1 MKDLLD
7 MACKAYYQ
15 DGDPI
20 LTDAQ
25 FDRLAELHNY
35 NKVGY
40 TPTDGVA
47 HTYQMY
53 SLQKCFDILNS
64 PFPVLDTDVV
74 LSVKLDGAAVALT
87 YINGQLT
94 QALTRGDG
102 FYGKDILDKMK
113 HIVPN
118 EIHVKG
124 IVQVTG
130 EVVAPDSIEN
140 ARNYAAGALNLKY
153 ASEFMDRELFFYAY
167 GMEDD
172 GDYMGDPEYG
182 DTWQVRMEFLKDQG
196 FNTVHTHMTDGLPK
210 DGLVYRIN
218 DMKDFERMG
227 YTSKHPKGA
236 FALKEKQEGVVTILK
251 DVKWQVGKSGVVSPV
266 AILEPVKIGDAWVQ
280 KATLHN
286 MDYIQE
292 LNLEIGCTVEVI
304 RSGEIIPRIVRRVV

>member
-7 MACKAYYQ
+7 MACLAYYQ

-35 NKVGY
+35 HNVGY
-40 TPTDGVA
+40 TPTDGIR

-53 SLQKCFDILNS
+53 SLQKCFDILEA
-64 PFPVLDTDVV
+64 PFGVLGTNVV

-87 YINGQLT
+87 YINGKLT

-102 FYGKDILDKMK
+102 IHGRDILDKMRL
-113 HIVPN
+113 IVP
-118 EIHVKG
+118 EYIQIKG
-124 IVQVTG
+124 IVQITG
-130 EVVAPDSIEN
+130 EVVAPETIEN

-153 ASEFMDRELFFYAY
+153 LRDFMDREILFYAHEL
-167 GMEDD
+167 EDD
-172 GDYMGDPEYG
+172 GDYMGDVEYG
-182 DTWQVRMEFLKDQG
+182 DTWQTRMEFLKDQG

-218 DMKDFERMG
+218 DTYDFIARG
-227 YTSKHPKGA
+227 FTAKHPRGA
-236 FALKEKQEGVVTILK
+236 FALKDKQKGVVTKLE

-266 AILEPVKIGDAWVQ
+266 AILSPVKIGDATISR
-280 KATLHN
+280 ATLHN
-286 MDYIQE
+286 MDYILD
-292 LNLEIGCTVEVI
+292 LNLEIGCDVEII
-304 RSGEIIPRIVRRVV
+304 RSGEIIPRVVRRV

>member
-7 MACKAYYQ
+7 MACLAYYQ

-35 NKVGY
+35 HNVGY
-40 TPTDGVA
+40 TPTDGIR

-53 SLQKCFDILNS
+53 SLQKCFDILEA
-64 PFPVLDTDVV
+64 PFGVLGTNVV

-87 YINGQLT
+87 YINGKLT

-102 FYGKDILDKMK
+102 IHGKDILDKMRL
-113 HIVPN
+113 IVP
-118 EIHVKG
+118 EYIQIKG
-124 IVQVTG
+124 IVQITG
-130 EVVAPDSIEN
+130 EVVAPETIEN

-153 ASEFMDRELFFYAY
+153 LRDFMDREILFYVH

-172 GDYMGDPEYG
+172 GDYMGDVEYG
-182 DTWQVRMEFLKDQG
+182 DTWQTRMEFLKDQG

-218 DMKDFERMG
+218 DTYDFIARG
-227 YTSKHPKGA
+227 FTAKHPRGA
-236 FALKEKQEGVVTILK
+236 FALKDKQKGVVTKLE

-266 AILEPVKIGDAWVQ
+266 AILSPVKIGDATISR
-280 KATLHN
+280 ATLHN
-286 MDYIQE
+286 MDYILD
-292 LNLEIGCTVEVI
+292 LNLEIGCDVDII
-304 RSGEIIPRIVRRVV
+304 RSGEIIPRVVRRV

>member
-7 MACKAYYQ
+7 MACLAYYQ
-15 DGDPI
+15 DGDTI

-35 NKVGY
+35 HNVGY
-40 TPTDGVA
+40 TPTDGIR

-53 SLQKCFDILNS
+53 SLQKCFDILEA
-64 PFPVLDTDVV
+64 PFGVLGTNVV

-87 YINGQLT
+87 YINGKLT

-102 FYGKDILDKMK
+102 IHGKDILDKMRL
-113 HIVPN
+113 IVP
-118 EIHVKG
+118 EYIQIKG
-124 IVQVTG
+124 IVQITG
-130 EVVAPDSIEN
+130 EVVAPETIEN

-153 ASEFMDRELFFYAY
+153 LRDFMDREILFYVH

-172 GDYMGDPEYG
+172 GDYMGDVEYG
-182 DTWQVRMEFLKDQG
+182 DTWQTRMEFLKDQG

-218 DMKDFERMG
+218 DTYDFIARG
-227 YTSKHPKGA
+227 FTAKHPRGA
-236 FALKEKQEGVVTILK
+236 FALKDKQKGVVTKLE

-266 AILEPVKIGDAWVQ
+266 AILSPVKIGDATISR
-280 KATLHN
+280 ATLHN
-286 MDYIQE
+286 MDYILD
-292 LNLEIGCTVEVI
+292 LNLEIGCDVEII
-304 RSGEIIPRIVRRVV
+304 RSGEIIPRVVRRV

>member
-7 MACKAYYQ
+7 MACLAYYQ

-25 FDRLAELHNY
+25 FARLAELHNY
-35 NKVGY
+35 HNVGY
-40 TPTDGVA
+40 TPTDGIR

-53 SLQKCFDILNS
+53 SLQKCFDILEA
-64 PFPVLDTDVV
+64 PFGVLGTNVV

-87 YINGQLT
+87 YINGKLT

-102 FYGKDILDKMK
+102 IHGKDILDKMRL
-113 HIVPN
+113 IVP
-118 EIHVKG
+118 EYIQIKG
-124 IVQVTG
+124 IVQITG

-153 ASEFMDRELFFYAY
+153 LRDFMDREILFYVH

-172 GDYMGDPEYG
+172 GDYMGDVEYG
-182 DTWQVRMEFLKDQG
+182 DTWQTRMEFLKDQG

-218 DMKDFERMG
+218 DTYDFIARG
-227 YTSKHPKGA
+227 FTAKHPRGA
-236 FALKEKQEGVVTILK
+236 FALKDKQKGVVTKLE

-266 AILEPVKIGDAWVQ
+266 AILSPVKIGDATISR
-280 KATLHN
+280 ATLHN
-286 MDYIQE
+286 MDYILD
-292 LNLEIGCTVEVI
+292 LNLEIGCDVEII
-304 RSGEIIPRIVRRVV
+304 RSGEIIPRVVRRV

>member
-7 MACKAYYQ
+7 MACLAYYQ

-35 NKVGY
+35 HNVGY
-40 TPTDGVA
+40 TPTDGIR

-53 SLQKCFDILNS
+53 SLQKCFDILEA
-64 PFPVLDTDVV
+64 PFGVLGTNVV

-87 YINGQLT
+87 YINGKLT

-102 FYGKDILDKMK
+102 IHGKDILDKMRL
-113 HIVPN
+113 IVP
-118 EIHVKG
+118 EYIQIKG
-124 IVQVTG
+124 IVQITG
-130 EVVAPDSIEN
+130 EVVAPETIEN

-153 ASEFMDRELFFYAY
+153 LRDFMDREILFYVH

-172 GDYMGDPEYG
+172 GDYMGDVEYG
-182 DTWQVRMEFLKDQG
+182 DTWQTRMEFLKDQG

-218 DMKDFERMG
+218 DTYDFIARG
-227 YTSKHPKGA
+227 FTAKHPRGA
-236 FALKEKQEGVVTILK
+236 FALKDRQKGVVTKLE

-266 AILEPVKIGDAWVQ
+266 AILSPVKIGDATISR
-280 KATLHN
+280 ATLHN
-286 MDYIQE
+286 MDYILD
-292 LNLEIGCTVEVI
+292 LNLEIGCDVEII
-304 RSGEIIPRIVRRVV
+304 RSGEIIPRVVRRV

>member
-7 MACKAYYQ
+7 MACLAYYQ

-35 NKVGY
+35 HNVGY
-40 TPTDGVA
+40 TPTDGIR

-53 SLQKCFDILNS
+53 SLQKCFDILEA
-64 PFPVLDTDVV
+64 PFGVLGTNVV

-87 YINGQLT
+87 YINGKLT
-94 QALTRGDG
+94 QALTRGQAIHA
-102 FYGKDILDKMK
+102 KDILDKMK
-113 HIVPN
+113 LIVP
-118 EIHVKG
+118 EYKQIKG
-124 IVQVTG
+124 IVQITG
-130 EVVAPDSIEN
+130 EVVAPETIEN

-153 ASEFMDRELFFYAY
+153 LRDFMDREILFYVH

-172 GDYMGDPEYG
+172 GDYMGDVEYG
-182 DTWQVRMEFLKDQG
+182 DTWQTRMEFLKDQG

-218 DMKDFERMG
+218 DTYDFIARG
-227 YTSKHPKGA
+227 FTAKHPRGA
-236 FALKEKQEGVVTILK
+236 FALKDKQKGVVTKLE

-266 AILEPVKIGDAWVQ
+266 AILSPVKIGDATISR
-280 KATLHN
+280 ATLHN
-286 MDYIQE
+286 MDYILD
-292 LNLEIGCTVEVI
+292 LNLEIGCDVEII
-304 RSGEIIPRIVRRVV
+304 RSGEIIPRVVRRV

>member
-7 MACKAYYQ
+7 MACLAYYQ

-35 NKVGY
+35 HNVGY
-40 TPTDGVA
+40 TPTDGIR

-53 SLQKCFDILNS
+53 SLQKCFDILEA
-64 PFPVLDTDVV
+64 PFGVLGTNVV

-87 YINGQLT
+87 YINGKLT

-102 FYGKDILDKMK
+102 IHGKDILDKMRL
-113 HIVPN
+113 IVP
-118 EIHVKG
+118 EYIQIKG
-124 IVQVTG
+124 IVQITG
-130 EVVAPDSIEN
+130 EVVAPETIEN

-153 ASEFMDRELFFYAY
+153 LRDFMDREILFYVH

-172 GDYMGDPEYG
+172 GDYMGDVEYG
-182 DTWQVRMEFLKDQG
+182 DTWQTRMEFLKDQG

-218 DMKDFERMG
+218 DTYDFIARG
-227 YTSKHPKGA
+227 FTAKHPRGA
-236 FALKEKQEGVVTILK
+236 FALKDKQKGVVTKLE

-266 AILEPVKIGDAWVQ
+266 AILSPVKIGDATISR
-280 KATLHN
+280 ATLHN
-286 MDYIQE
+286 MDYILD
-292 LNLEIGCTVEVI
+292 LNLEIGCDVEII
-304 RSGEIIPRIVRRVV
+304 RSGEIIPRVVRRV

>member
-7 MACKAYYQ
+7 MAGLAYYQ

-35 NKVGY
+35 HNVGY
-40 TPTDGVA
+40 TPTDGIR

-53 SLQKCFDILNS
+53 SLQKCFDILEA
-64 PFPVLDTDVV
+64 PFGVLGTNVV

-87 YINGQLT
+87 YINGKLT

-102 FYGKDILDKMK
+102 IHGKDILDKMRL
-113 HIVPN
+113 IVP
-118 EIHVKG
+118 EYIQIKG
-124 IVQVTG
+124 IVQITG
-130 EVVAPDSIEN
+130 EVVAPETIEN

-153 ASEFMDRELFFYAY
+153 LRDFMDREILFYVH

-172 GDYMGDPEYG
+172 GDYMGDVEYG
-182 DTWQVRMEFLKDQG
+182 DTWQTRMEFLKDQG

-218 DMKDFERMG
+218 DTYDFIARG
-227 YTSKHPKGA
+227 FTAKHPRGA
-236 FALKEKQEGVVTILK
+236 FALKDKQKGVVTKLE

-266 AILEPVKIGDAWVQ
+266 AILSPVKIGDATISR
-280 KATLHN
+280 ATLHN
-286 MDYIQE
+286 MDYILD
-292 LNLEIGCTVEVI
+292 LNLEIGCDVEII
-304 RSGEIIPRIVRRVV
+304 RSGEIIPRVVRRV

>member
-7 MACKAYYQ
+7 MACLAYYQ

-35 NKVGY
+35 HNVGY
-40 TPTDGVA
+40 TPTDGIR

-53 SLQKCFDILNS
+53 SLQKCFDILEA
-64 PFPVLDTDVV
+64 PFGVLGTNVV

-87 YINGQLT
+87 YINGKLT

-102 FYGKDILDKMK
+102 IHGKDILDKMRL
-113 HIVPN
+113 IVP
-118 EIHVKG
+118 EYIQIKG
-124 IVQVTG
+124 IVQITG
-130 EVVAPDSIEN
+130 EVVAPETIEN

-153 ASEFMDRELFFYAY
+153 LRDFMDREILFYVH

-172 GDYMGDPEYG
+172 GDYMGDVEYG

-218 DMKDFERMG
+218 DTYDFIARG
-227 YTSKHPKGA
+227 FTAKHPRGA
-236 FALKEKQEGVVTILK
+236 FALKDKQKGVVTKLE

-266 AILEPVKIGDAWVQ
+266 AILSPVKIGDATISR
-280 KATLHN
+280 ATLHN
-286 MDYIQE
+286 MDYILD
-292 LNLEIGCTVEVI
+292 LNLEIGCDVEII
-304 RSGEIIPRIVRRVV
+304 RSGEIIPRVVRRV

>member
-1 MKDLLD
+1 MKDVLD
-7 MACKAYYQ
+7 MACLAYYQ

-35 NKVGY
+35 HNVGY
-40 TPTDGVA
+40 TPTDGIR

-53 SLQKCFDILNS
+53 SLQKCFDILEA
-64 PFPVLDTDVV
+64 PFGVLGTNVV

-87 YINGQLT
+87 YINGKLT

-102 FYGKDILDKMK
+102 IHGKDILDKMRL
-113 HIVPN
+113 IVP
-118 EIHVKG
+118 EYIQIKG
-124 IVQVTG
+124 IVQITG
-130 EVVAPDSIEN
+130 EVVAPETIEN

-153 ASEFMDRELFFYAY
+153 LRDFMDREILFYVH

-172 GDYMGDPEYG
+172 GDYMGDVEYG
-182 DTWQVRMEFLKDQG
+182 DTWQTRMEFLKDQG

-218 DMKDFERMG
+218 DTYDFIARG
-227 YTSKHPKGA
+227 FTAKHPRGA
-236 FALKEKQEGVVTILK
+236 FALKDKQKGVVTKLE

-266 AILEPVKIGDAWVQ
+266 AILSPVKIGDATISR
-280 KATLHN
+280 ATLHN
-286 MDYIQE
+286 MDYILD
-292 LNLEIGCTVEVI
+292 LNLEIGCDVEII
-304 RSGEIIPRIVRRVV
+304 RSGEIIPRVVRRV

>member
-7 MACKAYYQ
+7 MACLAYYQ

-35 NKVGY
+35 HNVGY
-40 TPTDGVA
+40 TPTDGIR

-53 SLQKCFDILNS
+53 SLQKCFDILEA
-64 PFPVLDTDVV
+64 PFGVLGTNVV

-87 YINGQLT
+87 YINGKLT

-102 FYGKDILDKMK
+102 IHGKDILDKMRL
-113 HIVPN
+113 IVP
-118 EIHVKG
+118 EYIQIKG
-124 IVQVTG
+124 IVQITG

-153 ASEFMDRELFFYAY
+153 LRDFIDREVLFYAH

-172 GDYMGDPEYG
+172 GDYMGDVEYG
-182 DTWQVRMEFLKDQG
+182 DTWQTRMEFLKDQG

-218 DMKDFERMG
+218 DTYDFIARG
-227 YTSKHPKGA
+227 FTAKHPRGA
-236 FALKEKQEGVVTILK
+236 FALKDKQKGVVTKLE

-266 AILEPVKIGDAWVQ
+266 AILSPVKIGDATISR
-280 KATLHN
+280 ATLHN
-286 MDYIQE
+286 MDYILD
-292 LNLEIGCTVEVI
+292 LNLEIGCDVEII
-304 RSGEIIPRIVRRVV
+304 RSGEIIPRVVRRV

>member
-7 MACKAYYQ
+7 MACLAYYQ

-35 NKVGY
+35 HNVGY
-40 TPTDGVA
+40 TPTDGIR

-53 SLQKCFDILNS
+53 SLQKCFDILEA
-64 PFPVLDTDVV
+64 PFGVLGTNVV

-87 YINGQLT
+87 YINGKLT

-102 FYGKDILDKMK
+102 IHGKDILDKMRL
-113 HIVPN
+113 IVP
-118 EIHVKG
+118 EYIQIKG
-124 IVQVTG
+124 IVQITG
-130 EVVAPDSIEN
+130 EVVAPETIEN

-153 ASEFMDRELFFYAY
+153 LRDFMDREILFYVH

-172 GDYMGDPEYG
+172 GDYMGDVEYG
-182 DTWQVRMEFLKDQG
+182 DTWQTRMEFLKDQG

-218 DMKDFERMG
+218 DTYDFIARG
-227 YTSKHPKGA
+227 FTAKHPRGA
-236 FALKEKQEGVVTILK
+236 FALKDKQKGVVTKLE

-266 AILEPVKIGDAWVQ
+266 AILSPVKIGDA
-280 KATLHN
+280 TISRFN
-286 MDYIQE
+286 
-292 LNLEIGCTVEVI
+292 
-304 RSGEIIPRIVRRVV
+304 S

>member
-7 MACKAYYQ
+7 MACLAYYQ

-35 NKVGY
+35 HNVGY
-40 TPTDGVA
+40 TPTDGIR

-53 SLQKCFDILNS
+53 SLQKCFDILEA
-64 PFPVLDTDVV
+64 PFGVLGTNVV

-87 YINGQLT
+87 YINGKLT

-102 FYGKDILDKMK
+102 FHGRDILDKMRLL
-113 HIVPN
+113 VP
-118 EIHVKG
+118 EYIQVKG
-124 IVQVTG
+124 IVQITG
-130 EVVAPDSIEN
+130 EVVAPETIEN

-153 ASEFMDRELFFYAY
+153 LRDFMDREILFYVH

-172 GDYMGDPEYG
+172 GDYMGDVEYG
-182 DTWQVRMEFLKDQG
+182 DTWQTRMEFLKDQG

-218 DMKDFERMG
+218 DTYDFIARG
-227 YTSKHPKGA
+227 FTAKHPRGA
-236 FALKEKQEGVVTILK
+236 FALKDKQKGVVTKLE

-266 AILEPVKIGDAWVQ
+266 AILSPVKIGDATISR
-280 KATLHN
+280 ATLHN
-286 MDYIQE
+286 MDYILD
-292 LNLEIGCTVEVI
+292 LNLEIGCDVEII
-304 RSGEIIPRIVRRVV
+304 RSGEIIPRVVRRV

>member
-7 MACKAYYQ
+7 MACLAYYQ

-35 NKVGY
+35 HNVGY
-40 TPTDGVA
+40 TPTDGIR

-53 SLQKCFDILNS
+53 SLQKCFDILEA
-64 PFPVLDTDVV
+64 PFGVLGTNVV

-87 YINGQLT
+87 YINGKLT

-102 FYGKDILDKMK
+102 IHGKDILDKMRL
-113 HIVPN
+113 IVP
-118 EIHVKG
+118 EYIQIKG
-124 IVQVTG
+124 IVQITG
-130 EVVAPDSIEN
+130 EVVAPETIEN

-153 ASEFMDRELFFYAY
+153 LRDFMDREILFYVH

-172 GDYMGDPEYG
+172 GDYMGDVEYG
-182 DTWQVRMEFLKDQG
+182 DTWQTRMEFLKDQG

-218 DMKDFERMG
+218 DTKDFERMG
-227 YTSKHPKGA
+227 YTAKHPKGA
-236 FALKEKQEGVVTILK
+236 FALKDKQKGVVTKLE

-266 AILEPVKIGDAWVQ
+266 AILSPVKIGDATISR
-280 KATLHN
+280 ATLHN
-286 MDYIQE
+286 MDYILD
-292 LNLEIGCTVEVI
+292 LNLEIGCDVEII
-304 RSGEIIPRIVRRVV
+304 RSGEIIPRVVRRV

>member
-7 MACKAYYQ
+7 MACLAYYQ

-35 NKVGY
+35 HNVGY
-40 TPTDGVA
+40 TPTDGIR

-53 SLQKCFDILNS
+53 SLQKCFDILEA
-64 PFPVLDTDVV
+64 PFGVLGTNVV

-102 FYGKDILDKMK
+102 IHGRDILDKMRL
-113 HIVPN
+113 IVP
-118 EIHVKG
+118 EYIQIKG
-124 IVQVTG
+124 IVQITG
-130 EVVAPDSIEN
+130 EVVAPETIEN

-153 ASEFMDRELFFYAY
+153 LRDFMDREILFYVH

-172 GDYMGDPEYG
+172 GDYMGDVEYG
-182 DTWQVRMEFLKDQG
+182 DTWQTRMEFLKDQG

-218 DMKDFERMG
+218 DTYDFIARG
-227 YTSKHPKGA
+227 FTAKHPRGA
-236 FALKEKQEGVVTILK
+236 FALKDKQKGVVTKLE

-266 AILEPVKIGDAWVQ
+266 AILSPVKIGDATISR
-280 KATLHN
+280 ATLHN
-286 MDYIQE
+286 MDYILD
-292 LNLEIGCTVEVI
+292 LNLEIGCDVEII
-304 RSGEIIPRIVRRVV
+304 RSGEIIPRVVRRV

>member
-7 MACKAYYQ
+7 MACLAYYQ

-35 NKVGY
+35 HNVGY
-40 TPTDGVA
+40 TPTDGIR

-53 SLQKCFDILNS
+53 SLQKCFDILEA
-64 PFPVLDTDVV
+64 PFGVLGTNVV

-87 YINGQLT
+87 YINGKLT

-102 FYGKDILDKMK
+102 IHGRDILDKMRL
-113 HIVPN
+113 IVP
-118 EIHVKG
+118 EYIQIKG
-124 IVQVTG
+124 IVQITG
-130 EVVAPDSIEN
+130 EVVAPETIEN

-153 ASEFMDRELFFYAY
+153 LRDFMDREILFYVH

-172 GDYMGDPEYG
+172 GDYMGDVEYG
-182 DTWQVRMEFLKDQG
+182 DTWQTRMEFLKDQG

-218 DMKDFERMG
+218 DTYDFIARG
-227 YTSKHPKGA
+227 FTAKHPRGA
-236 FALKEKQEGVVTILK
+236 FALKDKQKGVVTKLE

-266 AILEPVKIGDAWVQ
+266 AILSPVKIGDATISR
-280 KATLHN
+280 ATLHN
-286 MDYIQE
+286 MDYILD
-292 LNLEIGCTVEVI
+292 LNLEIGCDVEII
-304 RSGEIIPRIVRRVV
+304 RSGEIIPRVVRRV

>member
-7 MACKAYYQ
+7 MACLAYYQ

-35 NKVGY
+35 HNVGY
-40 TPTDGVA
+40 TPTDGIR

-53 SLQKCFDILNS
+53 SLQKCFDILEA
-64 PFPVLDTDVV
+64 PFGVLGTNVV

-87 YINGQLT
+87 YINGKLT

-102 FYGKDILDKMK
+102 IHGKDILDKMRL
-113 HIVPN
+113 IVP
-118 EIHVKG
+118 EYIQIKG
-124 IVQVTG
+124 IVQITG
-130 EVVAPDSIEN
+130 EVVAPETIEN

-153 ASEFMDRELFFYAY
+153 LGEFMDREILFYAH
-167 GMEDD
+167 GLEDD
-172 GDYMGDPEYG
+172 GDFMGDVEYG

-218 DMKDFERMG
+218 DTYDFIARG
-227 YTSKHPKGA
+227 FTAKHPRGA
-236 FALKEKQEGVVTILK
+236 FALKDKQKGVVTKLE

-266 AILEPVKIGDAWVQ
+266 AILSPVKIGDATISR
-280 KATLHN
+280 ATLHN
-286 MDYIQE
+286 MDYILD
-292 LNLEIGCTVEVI
+292 LNLEIGCDVEII
-304 RSGEIIPRIVRRVV
+304 RSGEIIPRVVRRV

>member
-7 MACKAYYQ
+7 MACLAYYQ

-35 NKVGY
+35 HNVGY
-40 TPTDGVA
+40 TPTDGIR

-53 SLQKCFDILNS
+53 SLQKCFDILEA
-64 PFPVLDTDVV
+64 PFGVLGTNVV

-87 YINGQLT
+87 YINGKLT

-102 FYGKDILDKMK
+102 IHGKDILDKMRL
-113 HIVPN
+113 IVP
-118 EIHVKG
+118 EYIQIKG
-124 IVQVTG
+124 IVQITG
-130 EVVAPDSIEN
+130 EVVAPETIEN

-153 ASEFMDRELFFYAY
+153 LRDFMDREILFYVH

-172 GDYMGDPEYG
+172 GDYKGDVEYG
-182 DTWQVRMEFLKDQG
+182 DTWQTRMEFLKDQG

-218 DMKDFERMG
+218 DTYDFIARG
-227 YTSKHPKGA
+227 FTAKHPRGA
-236 FALKEKQEGVVTILK
+236 FALKDKQKGVVTKLE

-266 AILEPVKIGDAWVQ
+266 AILSPVKIGDATISR
-280 KATLHN
+280 ATLHN
-286 MDYIQE
+286 MDYILD
-292 LNLEIGCTVEVI
+292 LNLEIGCDVEII
-304 RSGEIIPRIVRRVV
+304 RSGEIIPRVVRRV

>member
-7 MACKAYYQ
+7 KACKAYYQ
-15 DGDPI
+15 DGNPI

-35 NKVGY
+35 EKVGY
-40 TPTDGVA
+40 MPTDGIP

-53 SLQKCFDILNS
+53 SLQKCFDILDS
-64 PFPVLDTDVV
+64 PFPVSDNSVSC
-74 LSVKLDGAAVALT
+74 SVKLDGAAVALT
-87 YINGQLT
+87 YINGELV

-102 FYGKDILDKMK
+102 FYGKDILDKIK

-118 EIHVKG
+118 KLNVKG
-124 IVQVTG
+124 IVQITG

-140 ARNYAAGALNLKY
+140 ARNYAAGALNLK
-153 ASEFMDRELFFYAY
+153 SIDEFLEREVFFYAY
-167 GMEDD
+167 GMEHD
-172 GDYMGDPEYG
+172 GDYVGNPEYE
-182 DTWQVRMEFLKDQG
+182 DTWKERMIYLQHEG
-196 FNTVHTHMTDGLPK
+196 FQTVHTHITDGFPQ
-210 DGLVYRIN
+210 DGLVYRIDN
-218 DMKDFERMG
+218 IKNFERMG

-236 FALKEKQEGVVTILK
+236 FALKKQQKGVITVLK

-266 AILEPVKIGDAWVQ
+266 AILDTIKIGDAWIS

-292 LNLEIGCTVEVI
+292 LNLEIGCRVEVI
-304 RSGEIIPRIVRRVV
+304 RSGEIIPRIVRRV

>member
-7 MACKAYYQ
+7 MACLAYYQ

-35 NKVGY
+35 HNVGY
-40 TPTDGVA
+40 TPTDGIR

-53 SLQKCFDILNS
+53 SLQKCFDILEA
-64 PFPVLDTDVV
+64 PFGVLGTNVV

-87 YINGQLT
+87 YINGKLT

-102 FYGKDILDKMK
+102 IHGKDILDKMRL
-113 HIVPN
+113 IVP
-118 EIHVKG
+118 EYIQIKG
-124 IVQVTG
+124 IVQITG
-130 EVVAPDSIEN
+130 EVVAPETIEN

-153 ASEFMDRELFFYAY
+153 LRDFMDREILFYVH

-172 GDYMGDPEYG
+172 GAYMGDVEYG
-182 DTWQVRMEFLKDQG
+182 DTWQTRMEFLKDQG

-218 DMKDFERMG
+218 DTYDFIARG
-227 YTSKHPKGA
+227 FTAKHPRGA
-236 FALKEKQEGVVTILK
+236 FALKDKQKGVVTKLE

-266 AILEPVKIGDAWVQ
+266 AILSPVKIGDATISR
-280 KATLHN
+280 ATLHN
-286 MDYIQE
+286 MDYILD
-292 LNLEIGCTVEVI
+292 LNLEIGCDVEII
-304 RSGEIIPRIVRRVV
+304 RSGEIIPRVVRRV

>member
-7 MACKAYYQ
+7 MACLAYYQ

-35 NKVGY
+35 HNVGY
-40 TPTDGVA
+40 TPTDGIR
-47 HTYQMY
+47 HTYQIY
-53 SLQKCFDILNS
+53 SLQKCFDILEA
-64 PFPVLDTDVV
+64 PFGVLGTNVV

-87 YINGQLT
+87 YINGKLT

-102 FYGKDILDKMK
+102 IHGKDILDKMRL
-113 HIVPN
+113 IVP
-118 EIHVKG
+118 EYIQIKG
-124 IVQVTG
+124 IVQITG
-130 EVVAPDSIEN
+130 EVVAPETIEN

-153 ASEFMDRELFFYAY
+153 LRDFMDREILFYVH

-172 GDYMGDPEYG
+172 GDYMGDVEYG
-182 DTWQVRMEFLKDQG
+182 DTWQTRMEFLKDQG

-218 DMKDFERMG
+218 DTYDFIARG
-227 YTSKHPKGA
+227 FTAKHPRGA
-236 FALKEKQEGVVTILK
+236 FALKDKQKGVVTKLE

-266 AILEPVKIGDAWVQ
+266 AILSPVKIGDATISR
-280 KATLHN
+280 ATLHN
-286 MDYIQE
+286 MDYILD
-292 LNLEIGCTVEVI
+292 LNLEIGCDVEII
-304 RSGEIIPRIVRRVV
+304 RSGEIIPRVVRRV

>member
-7 MACKAYYQ
+7 MACLAYYQ

-35 NKVGY
+35 HNVGY
-40 TPTDGVA
+40 TPTDGIR

-53 SLQKCFDILNS
+53 SLQKCFDILEA
-64 PFPVLDTDVV
+64 PFGVLGTNVV

-87 YINGQLT
+87 YINGQLV

-102 FYGKDILDKMK
+102 FHGKDIFDKMRL
-113 HIVPN
+113 IVP
-118 EIHVKG
+118 EYIQIKG
-124 IVQVTG
+124 IVQITG
-130 EVVAPDSIEN
+130 EVVAPETIEN

-153 ASEFMDRELFFYAY
+153 LRDFMDREILFYVH

-172 GDYMGDPEYG
+172 GDYMGDVEYG
-182 DTWQVRMEFLKDQG
+182 DTWQTRMEFLKDQG

-218 DMKDFERMG
+218 DTYDFIARG
-227 YTSKHPKGA
+227 FTAKHPRGA
-236 FALKEKQEGVVTILK
+236 FALKDKQKGVVTKLE

-266 AILEPVKIGDAWVQ
+266 AILSPVKIGDATISR
-280 KATLHN
+280 ATLHN
-286 MDYIQE
+286 MDYILD
-292 LNLEIGCTVEVI
+292 LNLEIGCDVEII
-304 RSGEIIPRIVRRVV
+304 RSGEIIPRVVRRV

>member
-7 MACKAYYQ
+7 MACLAYYQ

-35 NKVGY
+35 HNVGY
-40 TPTDGVA
+40 TPTDGIR

-53 SLQKCFDILNS
+53 SLQKCFDILEA
-64 PFPVLDTDVV
+64 PFGVLGTNVV

-87 YINGQLT
+87 YINGKLT

-102 FYGKDILDKMK
+102 IHGKDILDKMRL
-113 HIVPN
+113 IVP
-118 EIHVKG
+118 EYIQIKG
-124 IVQVTG
+124 IVQITG
-130 EVVAPDSIEN
+130 EVVAPETIEN

-153 ASEFMDRELFFYAY
+153 LRDFMDREILFYAH

-172 GDYMGDPEYG
+172 GDYMGDVEYG
-182 DTWQVRMEFLKDQG
+182 DTWQTRMEFLKDQG

-218 DMKDFERMG
+218 DTYDFIARG
-227 YTSKHPKGA
+227 FTAKHPRGA
-236 FALKEKQEGVVTILK
+236 FALKDKQKGVVTKLE

-266 AILEPVKIGDAWVQ
+266 AILSPVKIGDATISR
-280 KATLHN
+280 ATLHN
-286 MDYIQE
+286 MDYILD
-292 LNLEIGCTVEVI
+292 LNLEIGCDVEII
-304 RSGEIIPRIVRRVV
+304 RSGEIIPRVVRRV

>member
-7 MACKAYYQ
+7 MACLAYYQ

-35 NKVGY
+35 HNVGY
-40 TPTDGVA
+40 TPTDGIR

-53 SLQKCFDILNS
+53 SLQKCFDILEA
-64 PFPVLDTDVV
+64 PFGVLGTNVV

-87 YINGQLT
+87 YINGKLT

-102 FYGKDILDKMK
+102 IHGKDILDKMK
-113 HIVPN
+113 LIVP
-118 EIHVKG
+118 EYIQIKG
-124 IVQVTG
+124 IVQITG
-130 EVVAPDSIEN
+130 EVVAPETIEN

-153 ASEFMDRELFFYAY
+153 LRDFMDREILFYVH

-172 GDYMGDPEYG
+172 GDYMGDVEYG
-182 DTWQVRMEFLKDQG
+182 DTWQTRMEFLKDQG

-218 DMKDFERMG
+218 DTYDFIARG
-227 YTSKHPKGA
+227 FTAKHPRGA
-236 FALKEKQEGVVTILK
+236 FALKDKQKGVVTKLE

-266 AILEPVKIGDAWVQ
+266 AILSPVKIGDATISR
-280 KATLHN
+280 ATLHN
-286 MDYIQE
+286 MDYILD
-292 LNLEIGCTVEVI
+292 LNLEIGCDVEII
-304 RSGEIIPRIVRRVV
+304 RSGEIIPRVVRRV

>member
-7 MACKAYYQ
+7 MACLAYYQ

-35 NKVGY
+35 HNVGY
-40 TPTDGVA
+40 TPTDGIR

-53 SLQKCFDILNS
+53 SLQKCFDILEA
-64 PFPVLDTDVV
+64 PFGVLGTNVV

-87 YINGQLT
+87 YINGKLT

-102 FYGKDILDKMK
+102 IHGKDILDKMRL
-113 HIVPN
+113 IVP
-118 EIHVKG
+118 EYIQIKG
-124 IVQVTG
+124 IVQITG
-130 EVVAPDSIEN
+130 EVVAPETIEN

-153 ASEFMDRELFFYAY
+153 LRDFMDREILFYAH
-167 GMEDD
+167 GMEAD
-172 GDYMGDPEYG
+172 GDYMGDVEYG
-182 DTWQVRMEFLKDQG
+182 DTWQTRMEFLKDQG

-218 DMKDFERMG
+218 DTYDFIARG
-227 YTSKHPKGA
+227 FTAKHPRGA
-236 FALKEKQEGVVTILK
+236 FALKDKQKGVVTKLE

-266 AILEPVKIGDAWVQ
+266 AILSPVKIGDATISR
-280 KATLHN
+280 ATLHN
-286 MDYIQE
+286 MDYILD
-292 LNLEIGCTVEVI
+292 LNLEIGCDVEII
-304 RSGEIIPRIVRRVV
+304 RSGEIIPRVVRRV

>member
-7 MACKAYYQ
+7 MACLAYYQ

-35 NKVGY
+35 HNVGY
-40 TPTDGVA
+40 TPTDGIR

-53 SLQKCFDILNS
+53 SLQKCFDILEA
-64 PFPVLDTDVV
+64 PFGVLGTNVV

-94 QALTRGDG
+94 QALTRGEG
-102 FYGKDILDKMK
+102 IHGKDILDKMRL
-113 HIVPN
+113 IVP
-118 EIHVKG
+118 EYIQIKG
-124 IVQVTG
+124 IVQITG
-130 EVVAPDSIEN
+130 EVVAPETIEN

-153 ASEFMDRELFFYAY
+153 LRDFMDREILFYVH

-172 GDYMGDPEYG
+172 GDYMGDVEYG
-182 DTWQVRMEFLKDQG
+182 DTWQTRMEFLKDQG

-218 DMKDFERMG
+218 DTYDFIARG
-227 YTSKHPKGA
+227 FTAKHPRGA
-236 FALKEKQEGVVTILK
+236 FALKDKQKGVVTKLE

-266 AILEPVKIGDAWVQ
+266 AILSPVKIGDATISR
-280 KATLHN
+280 ATLHN
-286 MDYIQE
+286 MDYILD
-292 LNLEIGCTVEVI
+292 LNLEIGCDVEII
-304 RSGEIIPRIVRRVV
+304 RSGEIIPRVVRRV

>member
-7 MACKAYYQ
+7 MACLAYYQ

-35 NKVGY
+35 HNVGY
-40 TPTDGVA
+40 TPTDGIR

-53 SLQKCFDILNS
+53 SLQKCFDILEA
-64 PFPVLDTDVV
+64 PFGVLGTNVV

-87 YINGQLT
+87 YINGKLT

-102 FYGKDILDKMK
+102 IHGKDILDKMRL
-113 HIVPN
+113 IVP
-118 EIHVKG
+118 EYIQIKG
-124 IVQVTG
+124 IVQITG
-130 EVVAPDSIEN
+130 EVVAPETIEN

-153 ASEFMDRELFFYAY
+153 LRDFMDREILFYVH

-172 GDYMGDPEYG
+172 GDYMGDVEYG
-182 DTWQVRMEFLKDQG
+182 DTWQTRMEFLKDQG
-196 FNTVHTHMTDGLPK
+196 FNTVHTHMTYGLPK

-218 DMKDFERMG
+218 DTYDFIARG
-227 YTSKHPKGA
+227 FTAKHPRGA
-236 FALKEKQEGVVTILK
+236 FALKDKQKGVVTKLE

-266 AILEPVKIGDAWVQ
+266 AILSPVKIGDATISR
-280 KATLHN
+280 ATLHN
-286 MDYIQE
+286 MDYILD
-292 LNLEIGCTVEVI
+292 LNLEIGCDVEII
-304 RSGEIIPRIVRRVV
+304 RSGEIIPRVVRRV

>member
-7 MACKAYYQ
+7 MACLAYYQ
-15 DGDPI
+15 GGDPI

-35 NKVGY
+35 HNVGY
-40 TPTDGVA
+40 TPTDGIR

-53 SLQKCFDILNS
+53 SLQKCFDILKA
-64 PFPVLDTDVV
+64 PFPVLDRDVV

-102 FYGKDILDKMK
+102 IHGRDILDKMRL
-113 HIVPN
+113 IVP
-118 EIHVKG
+118 EYIQVKG
-124 IVQVTG
+124 IVQITG

-153 ASEFMDRELFFYAY
+153 LGEFMDRQILFYAY

-182 DTWQVRMEFLKDQG
+182 DTWQVRMEYLKG
-196 FNTVHTHMTDGLPK
+196 EAFNTVHTHMTDGLPK

-218 DMKDFERMG
+218 DTKDFQRMG
-227 YTSKHPKGA
+227 HTAKHPRGA
-236 FALKEKQEGVVTILK
+236 FALKDKQKGVVTTLE
-251 DVKWQVGKSGVVSPV
+251 DVEWQVGKSGVVSPV
-266 AILEPVKIGDAWVQ
+266 AILNPVKIGAALISR
-280 KATLHN
+280 ATLHN

-292 LNLEIGCTVEVI
+292 LNLEIGGKVEVI
-304 RSGEIIPRIVRRVV
+304 RAGEIIPRIVRRV

>member
-7 MACKAYYQ
+7 MACLAYYQ

-35 NKVGY
+35 HNVGY
-40 TPTDGVA
+40 TPTDGIR

-53 SLQKCFDILNS
+53 SLQKCFDILEA
-64 PFPVLDTDVV
+64 PFGVLGTNVV

-87 YINGQLT
+87 YINGKLT

-102 FYGKDILDKMK
+102 IHGKDILDKMRL
-113 HIVPN
+113 IVP
-118 EIHVKG
+118 EYIQIKG
-124 IVQVTG
+124 IVQITG
-130 EVVAPDSIEN
+130 EVVAPETIEN

-153 ASEFMDRELFFYAY
+153 LRDFMDREILFYVH

-172 GDYMGDPEYG
+172 GDYMGDVEYG
-182 DTWQVRMEFLKDQG
+182 DTWQTRMEFLKDKG

-218 DMKDFERMG
+218 DTYDFIARG
-227 YTSKHPKGA
+227 FTAKHPRGA
-236 FALKEKQEGVVTILK
+236 FALKDKQKGVVTKLE

-266 AILEPVKIGDAWVQ
+266 AILSPVKIGDATISR
-280 KATLHN
+280 ATLHN
-286 MDYIQE
+286 MDYILD
-292 LNLEIGCTVEVI
+292 LNLEIGCDVEII
-304 RSGEIIPRIVRRVV
+304 RSGEIIPRVVRRV

>member
-7 MACKAYYQ
+7 MACLAYYQ

-35 NKVGY
+35 HNVGY
-40 TPTDGVA
+40 TPTDGIR

-53 SLQKCFDILNS
+53 SLQKCFDILEA
-64 PFPVLDTDVV
+64 PFGVLGTNVV

-87 YINGQLT
+87 YINGKLT

-102 FYGKDILDKMK
+102 IHGKDILDKMK
-113 HIVPN
+113 LIVP
-118 EIHVKG
+118 EYIQIKG
-124 IVQVTG
+124 IVQITG
-130 EVVAPDSIEN
+130 EVVAPETIEN

-153 ASEFMDRELFFYAY
+153 LRDFMDREILFYAH

-218 DMKDFERMG
+218 DTYDFIARG
-227 YTSKHPKGA
+227 FTAKHPRGA
-236 FALKEKQEGVVTILK
+236 FALKDKQKGVVTKLE

-266 AILEPVKIGDAWVQ
+266 AILSPVKIGDATISR
-280 KATLHN
+280 ATLHN
-286 MDYIQE
+286 MDYILD
-292 LNLEIGCTVEVI
+292 LNLEIGCDVEII
-304 RSGEIIPRIVRRVV
+304 RSGEIIPRVVRRV